1 MEDPV
6 DHFVNVQKLPE
17 DFIIPPKFQNR
28 IEFDAEAHKLIFHGY
43 MSKTEFDRLCQ
54 LTQDWK
60 FRRTLEELFCLC
72 VPDEA
77 PPSGGI
83 GRLWD
88 ALKRRFTMG

>member
-1 MEDPV
+1 MEDLM
-6 DHFVNVQKLPE
+6 DHFVKLDRMPE
-17 DFIIPPKFQNR
+17 GFDFPPELKDR
-28 IEFDAEAHKLIFHGY
+28 IAFDDKRHELVFHGY

-88 ALKRRFTMG
+88 ALKRRFNMG

>member
-43 MSKTEFDRLCQ
+43 MSKTEFDHLSSIS
-54 LTQDWK
+54 QDWR
-60 FRRTLEELFCLC
+60 FRRTLEDLFRQCI
-72 VPDEA
+72 PDSK
-77 PPSGGI
+77 PTHGGF
-83 GRLWD
+83 GRVL
-88 ALKRRFTMG
+88 ANFGQLFSRR